1 MLWVGSHVHTRVA
14 GSGFHLPSASHT
26 ALVNPSG
33 TNPGSH
39 PKNITAPSVL
49 FMKPFI
55 GTVGSLQLLAGG
67 NATIITTEE
76 PAVTASALI
85 TKLRQLNNHQ
95 ASLSVSHV
103 RVVLDASVGYPQP
116 LGTCC
121 QNSFSVLSK

>member
-1 MLWVGSHVHTRVA
+1 MKYYVLQPNQWGIA
-14 GSGFHLPSASHT
+14 
-26 ALVNPSG
+26 N
-33 TNPGSH
+33 
-39 PKNITAPSVL
+39 NIC
-49 FMKPFI
+49 
-55 GTVGSLQLLAGG
+55 
-67 NATIITTEE
+67 IITMEE
-76 PAVTASALI
+76 PAVSASAII